1 MQKNNLKV
9 ICDSAQAVGAKYNG
23 KHVGTLGDIGGYSLN
38 YHKHIHTGEGGIIIT
53 NNDYFARRMQL
64 LRNHAETIINKK
76 ENLSNMIGHNYRLG
90 EIEAAIGIEQLKK
103 LNKYIKSR
111 VEVAK
116 KLNKGLNKL
125 KGIRL
130 PKIKK
135 SFENSFYVYPI
146 IIDYKKLKKS
156 KNFIFNALKAEG
168 VPALMKQYINL
179 HLLPVYQKK
188 LHMEKKFSMVN

>member
-1 MQKNNLKV
+1 MFFDWKIYVLRLKV
-9 ICDSAQAVGAKYNG
+9 YVYLLKI
-23 KHVGTLGDIGGYSLN
+23 HVFVLIFLFFLLKINVFPIYMPPLRERKDDIMLLADHFLENLAAENNKFTGTVGDIGVFSLN

-90 EIEAAIGIEQLKK
+90 EMEAAIGIEQLKK

-135 SFENSFYVYPI
+135 SFET
-146 IIDYKKLKKS
+146 
-156 KNFIFNALKAEG
+156 
-168 VPALMKQYINL
+168 
-179 HLLPVYQKK
+179 
-188 LHMEKKFSMVN
+188 